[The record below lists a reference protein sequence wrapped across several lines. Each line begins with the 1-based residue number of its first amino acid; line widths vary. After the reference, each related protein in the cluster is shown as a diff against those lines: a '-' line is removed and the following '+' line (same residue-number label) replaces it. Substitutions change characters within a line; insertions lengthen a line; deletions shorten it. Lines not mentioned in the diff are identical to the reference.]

1 MSEQVCE
8 SLLTNGCELLCNCHN
23 LSYRLKEELIHEL
36 VKSSR
41 SMQQL
46 NHSYLSKIH
55 QLEREASLVKRELEK
70 TQGALQK
77 QRSNKSRT
85 SHEDKQLTKLV
96 E

>member
-1 MSEQVCE
+1 M
-8 SLLTNGCELLCNCHN
+8 
-23 LSYRLKEELIHEL
+23 SYRLKEELIREL

-46 NHSYLSKIH
+46 NHSYLSKIS
-55 QLEREASLVKRELEK
+55 QLEREASRVKRELEK
-70 TQGALQK
+70 AQAAIQN

-85 SHEDKQLTKLV
+85 SHDDKQLTKLV